1 MVAVSCKAMGKRTK
15 LILIL
20 VCSKALL
27 YFSIEQNFSPK
38 FQESDEYL
46 KGYLKKNTFLKEE
59 MVYSKIKLEEINGVV
74 GRTWK
79 REIRVMRK
87 KKR

>member
-1 MVAVSCKAMGKRTK
+1 
-15 LILIL
+15 
-20 VCSKALL
+20 
-27 YFSIEQNFSPK
+27 
-38 FQESDEYL
+38 
-46 KGYLKKNTFLKEE
+46 

-87 KKR
+87 KKKIIGD